1 MQFLVFLQ
9 SCHEALCYSTS
20 IPGLDLIVPLTLG
33 RNKLN
38 LSYICLARSRP
49 TIHVSNHNNSSIFF
63 LKKGKTDADL
73 SLFLG
78 FFFLMLKKLSIYFGY
93 AGLFASGSK
102 QGMLSSCSAGAS
114 LCVGFPC
121 CRACALGQVGSV
133 VTVSRL

>member
-78 FFFLMLKKLSIYFGY
+78 FFFLMLKKIIYLFWLCWAFLLVEASRECSLVAVQGL
-93 AGLFASGSK
+93 LFA
-102 QGMLSSCSAGAS
+102 LAS
-114 LCVGFPC
+114 L
-121 CRACALGQVGSV
+121 AAEHAL
-133 VTVSRL
+133 